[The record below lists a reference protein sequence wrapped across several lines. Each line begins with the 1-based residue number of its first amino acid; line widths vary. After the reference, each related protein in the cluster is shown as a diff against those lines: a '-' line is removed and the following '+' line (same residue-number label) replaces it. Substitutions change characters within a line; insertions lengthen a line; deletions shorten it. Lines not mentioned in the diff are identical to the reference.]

1 MSYILDPI
9 GIVHS
14 CFTQKFGIP
23 RQPGLASAA
32 TGRLV
37 LLPPYNNPEAVAGLE
52 GVSHLWIEFIFHEGY
67 SGWKPRVKMPRLGGN
82 KSLGVFAT
90 RSPNRPNNLGLSV
103 VRLIK
108 VELEPQVCLV
118 LGGVDMLDGT
128 PVVDIKPYL
137 PYADAIEN
145 ARNDW
150 AAAPPALI
158 RVHFSPE
165 ALAQLAVL
173 NDQYPNIA
181 ELATQVLSQDPRPSY
196 QDYTSARVY
205 VLRLW
210 DLDLHWRCLA
220 AAAGFVIEVLFCRP
234 VKAD

>member
-1 MSYILDPI
+1 MF
-9 GIVHS
+9 S

-67 SGWKPRVKMPRLGGN
+67 SGWKPRVKMPPPGRQQNPRRICHPL
-82 KSLGVFAT
+82 
-90 RSPNRPNNLGLSV
+90 PNRPNNLGLSV

-128 PVVDIKPYL
+128 PSGGHQTL
-137 PYADAIEN
+137 PTLRGRGEN

-165 ALAQLAVL
+165 AQAQLAVL

-196 QDYTSARVY
+196 QDYTSARIY

-210 DLDLHWRCLA
+210 DLDIHWRCLA